1 MTSELVLDNATVV
14 LRDRILYGHIVCRG
28 GEIVEVGEGPAN
40 VPGARDLEGD
50 FLLPGLVEVHTDNL
64 ERYVSPRPGVRWP
77 MMPALVAHDAQL
89 AAAGITT
96 VLDALAIVDID
107 EAAQRRGETS
117 VRGSMLHEAAL
128 TVSAAREDGLLR
140 ADHLLHLRCEV
151 SYAEVVEVCEQLLQ
165 SPLVRLVSVMD
176 HTPGQRQFT
185 KVEHYYT
192 YYQSR
197 FGFNAAEMEALVER
211 RVSDRQRYSDANRR
225 RVVALCRD
233 RNLPLASHD
242 DATVEHVMESLDLG
256 MSLAEFPTTVEAAAL
271 AHERGMAVIMGA
283 PNVVRGGSHSGNVS
297 ASTLAAARTLDILS
311 SDYMPVSLLHAAF
324 LLRDDHGLDLAA
336 AVAMVSATP
345 ARSIGLE
352 DRGEI
357 ATGQR
362 ADLVRAR
369 RVGEF
374 PVVREVWRGGARI
387 V

>member
-1 MTSELVLDNATVV
+1 
-14 LRDRILYGHIVCRG
+14 
-28 GEIVEVGEGPAN
+28 
-40 VPGARDLEGD
+40 
-50 FLLPGLVEVHTDNL
+50 
-64 ERYVSPRPGVRWP
+64 
-77 MMPALVAHDAQL
+77 
-89 AAAGITT
+89 
-96 VLDALAIVDID
+96 
-107 EAAQRRGETS
+107 
-117 VRGSMLHEAAL
+117 
-128 TVSAAREDGLLR
+128 
-140 ADHLLHLRCEV
+140 
-151 SYAEVVEVCEQLLQ
+151 
-165 SPLVRLVSVMD
+165 
-176 HTPGQRQFT
+176 
-185 KVEHYYT
+185 
-192 YYQSR
+192 
-197 FGFNAAEMEALVER
+197 
-211 RVSDRQRYSDANRR
+211 
-225 RVVALCRD
+225 
-233 RNLPLASHD
+233 
-242 DATVEHVMESLDLG
+242 MESLDLG

-297 ASTLAAARTLDILS
+297 ASTLAATRTLDILS